1 MENKV
6 KLNFKKKRNITKKI
20 GDQSF
25 KIKPFISIDEKEYI
39 LDTICKSFN
48 KRLKED
54 ENIVAMITGIQADL
68 DLLVCA
74 LCTNVDL
81 SDINYDDIYNSDF
94 ISLVKENIINYDD
107 IEKSCN
113 NMINIL
119 KISNLLPDLNETLN
133 DINFE
138 ELMKNKSSEEIEK
151 FTNMIKDVNISKE

>member
-54 ENIVAMITGIQADL
+54 ENIIAMITGIQADL